1 MLKICIPIQA
11 KTLKELGAIL
21 PKAEKQADLI
31 EIWLDYIKDLNT
43 KSLKEVIGKMKKPL
57 IVVCKGKKEKGKWTG
72 SEQDRIE
79 ILSQAATLGADFVD
93 VGIHTNEKLLKQIIK
108 AKKQKTKIVISY
120 HNFAKTPSLKTLKN
134 ICEKALH
141 KGADIVKIAT
151 FAQTK
156 VDNYSIFELL
166 AWFRTSHADK
176 KIIAL
181 CMGKHGQ
188 ISRVQGPAFGSFLTF
203 AALQENKKSASGQLT
218 VAEIKKAA
226 LA

>member
-1 MLKICIPIQA
+1 MLKICIPIQV
-11 KTLKELGAIL
+11 KTLKELWVIL

-31 EIWLDYIKDLNT
+31 EIWLDHIKDINT
-43 KSLKEVIGKMKKPL
+43 QNIKEIVGKVKKPL

-72 SEQDRIE
+72 TEQDRIE
-79 ILSQAATLGADFVD
+79 ILSQAAALGADFVD
-93 VGIHTNEKLLKQIIK
+93 VGIHTDEKLLKKIVK
-108 AKKQKTKIVISY
+108 AKNKKTKIIVSY

-141 KGADIVKIAT
+141 KGAGVVKIAT

-166 AWFRTSHADK
+166 TWFSSSHADK

-181 CMGKHGQ
+181 CMAKHGQ

-203 AALQENKKSASGQLT
+203 AALQENKKSAPGQLT
-218 VAEIKKAA
+218 VAEIKKAT